1 MDSYEYY
8 IVVASSDITVAY
20 FEIKMFSIL
29 PQIYPRDFMDFSF
42 VIISFSRWFISQM
55 AGWF

>member
-20 FEIKMFSIL
+20 FEIKTFSIL

-42 VIISFSRWFISQM
+42 VIISFSK
-55 AGWF
+55 

>member
-20 FEIKMFSIL
+20 FEIKMFLIL

-42 VIISFSRWFISQM
+42 VIISFSR
-55 AGWF
+55 